1 MRNYFLLVYKL
12 FRFNTVLLIL
22 QMISFYLPSGLED
35 FDSIRKEMYRD
46 SDVILI
52 CFDIGHPPSLT
63 SVVEKVLSVFF
74 NHKLAMAKHVILFP
88 SIYFFYT
95 LTVGPR
101 DQ

>member
-1 MRNYFLLVYKL
+1 
-12 FRFNTVLLIL
+12 
-22 QMISFYLPSGLED
+22 MISFHLPSGLED

-74 NHKLAMAKHVILFP
+74 NNKLTMAKHVILFP
-88 SIYFFYT
+88 SIYFF
-95 LTVGPR
+95 LHLNSGFPR
-101 DQ
+101 SVTYAQEFPTC